1 MAIILESIEDSKDY
15 EVYSPREKEL
25 LHKLRTM
32 LKDLPSETLRTLG
45 TLVERDRGERWSDLQ
60 LMIYLQQS
68 IADINSEPA
77 HTNYSLTNFPQ
88 PWESCVLI
96 GGMIFALIAE
106 SILQA
111 G

>member
-25 LHKLRTM
+25 LRKLRTM
-32 LKDLPSETLRTLG
+32 LKDLPTSVNRTLN
-45 TLVERDRGERWSDLQ
+45 TLVELDRGERWTDLQ

-77 HTNYSLTNFPQ
+77 HTYYDLTNFPQ
-88 PWESCVLI
+88 PWESCVLV
-96 GGMIFALIAE
+96 GGMIFALI
-106 SILQA
+106 S
-111 G
+111 GHVY